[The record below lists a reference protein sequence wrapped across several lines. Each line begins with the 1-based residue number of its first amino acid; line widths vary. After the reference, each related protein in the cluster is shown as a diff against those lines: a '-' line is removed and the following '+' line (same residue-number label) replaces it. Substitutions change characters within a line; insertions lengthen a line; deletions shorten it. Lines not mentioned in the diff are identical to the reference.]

1 MILLT
6 VKCNCLLIFQS
17 VYLYTFLLSRWISRM
32 IWYFTL
38 IGGGDD
44 SCNRI
49 CAILYENLSYQWQS
63 YYGKQN

>member
-1 MILLT
+1 
-6 VKCNCLLIFQS
+6 
-17 VYLYTFLLSRWISRM
+17 M

-49 CAILYENLSYQWQS
+49 CAILYENLSYQ
-63 YYGKQN
+63 